1 MTWAIISFSAQKSN
15 GHFGMNQDSAEST
28 FTYARTAR
36 RKSKKPQ
43 NIAERKMKP
52 MPHEINAYQC
62 DYCNRMFRRTVD
74 ALNTLEHIFSGM
86 MKRRKLNEF
95 RAKT

>member
-1 MTWAIISFSAQKSN
+1 MPK
-15 GHFGMNQDSAEST
+15 
-28 FTYARTAR
+28 
-36 RKSKKPQ
+36 RKV
-43 NIAERKMKP
+43 IT
-52 MPHEINAYQC
+52 C
-62 DYCNRMFRRTVD
+62 DLCGSDDMGDY

>member
-1 MTWAIISFSAQKSN
+1 
-15 GHFGMNQDSAEST
+15 
-28 FTYARTAR
+28 
-36 RKSKKPQ
+36 
-43 NIAERKMKP
+43 
-52 MPHEINAYQC
+52 MPHEINAYQF